1 MSHEEKI
8 HFMKIAAGICG
19 YGFSY
24 QQLDLLV
31 SLYEFVCSTE
41 GQGSVKDV
49 LAVEQAVKKRVEIQ
63 ERSEL
68 LDKFSEQ
75 V

>member
-24 QQLDLLV
+24 QQLDLFV